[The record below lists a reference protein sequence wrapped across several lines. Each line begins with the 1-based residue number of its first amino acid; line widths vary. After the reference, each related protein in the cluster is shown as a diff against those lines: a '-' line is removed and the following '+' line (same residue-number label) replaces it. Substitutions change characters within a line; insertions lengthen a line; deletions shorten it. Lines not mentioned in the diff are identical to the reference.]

1 MIKSPAVKW
10 SKLFKQQCPDLAKRK
25 MLLPKGEAGVGV
37 ANGDFFYLKEHSWIM
52 LLMVV
57 NKTIQ
62 KIK

>member
-1 MIKSPAVKW
+1 MNKSPATKR
-10 SKLFKQQCPDLAKRK
+10 SDFFKQQCPDLAKRK

-57 NKTIQ
+57 NKTIRRV
-62 KIK
+62 K